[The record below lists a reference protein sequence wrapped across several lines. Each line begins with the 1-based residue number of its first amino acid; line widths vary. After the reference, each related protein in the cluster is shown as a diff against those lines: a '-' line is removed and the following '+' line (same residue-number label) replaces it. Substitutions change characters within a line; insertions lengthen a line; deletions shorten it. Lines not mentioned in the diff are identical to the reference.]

1 MAYEIVSQNNTTTT
15 LSDGVNVIRVP
26 ARVVLA
32 TSTTYTITK
41 INNNIATLED
51 GNGKVY
57 KDIPCVAVLYGGG
70 SGSDPHNLGWYA
82 DLAAL
87 QAAHATGEDGDFAIL
102 GSTDTVWVWDS
113 GTSAWKDT
121 DTKGQ
126 VESVNNMTGQVVL
139 TGADLTTLVTVAT
152 ATLTQELANDT
163 IYDCGEM
170 TSITLTLPATMDAK
184 FIAQLN
190 FTSGATPTSITAPNT
205 VKWLGNDIT
214 GGVFVPVASKR
225 YCVLF
230 FYDGTAVR
238 GLVQGA

>member
-1 MAYEIVSQNNTTTT
+1 MNDDALTRNGQGELAVRTVS
-15 LSDGVNVIRVP
+15 
-26 ARVVLA
+26 
-32 TSTTYTITK
+32 TSGDNYVDKNDVYTRDDEGKLCVRTV
-41 INNNIATLED
+41 
-51 GNGKVY
+51 GN
-57 KDIPCVAVLYGGG
+57 GG
-70 SGSDPHNLGWYA
+70 SGGGVS
-82 DLAAL
+82 
-87 QAAHATGEDGDFAIL
+87 
-102 GSTDTVWVWDS
+102 
-113 GTSAWKDT
+113 
-121 DTKGQ
+121 
-126 VESVNNMTGQVVL
+126 SVNGQTGAVVL
-139 TGADLTTLVTVAT
+139 TGADLTTLVEVDT

-184 FIAQLN
+184 FISQLN